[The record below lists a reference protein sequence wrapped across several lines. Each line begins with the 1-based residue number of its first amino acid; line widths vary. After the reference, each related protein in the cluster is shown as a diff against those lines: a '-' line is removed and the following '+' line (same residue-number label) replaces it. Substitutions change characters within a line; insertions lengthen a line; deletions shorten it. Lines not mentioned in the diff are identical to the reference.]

1 MNAHLVFIMGK
12 LEYKETGIIS
22 SFNGLEL
29 VELTNDIHYVFKYDN
44 KENLFTITVPKGF
57 VTDFGTV
64 PKWAQCMINPKG
76 NGTLAYI
83 VHDWLCI
90 TNIYSRRTTDNLLYS
105 ALEYCDVSFNKRV
118 ITYTAVRVYAIISK
132 RLLDTHIKSAMDIL
146 DEITDSEGILDETY
160 KTKKTD

>member
-1 MNAHLVFIMGK
+1 MNAHLVLIMGK
-12 LEYKETGIIS
+12 LEYKGTGIIS

-90 TNIYSRRTTDNLLYS
+90 TNIYSRRTADNLLYS

-132 RLLDTHIKSAMDIL
+132 RLLDTHIKSTMDIL
-146 DEITDSEGILDETY
+146 DEKY